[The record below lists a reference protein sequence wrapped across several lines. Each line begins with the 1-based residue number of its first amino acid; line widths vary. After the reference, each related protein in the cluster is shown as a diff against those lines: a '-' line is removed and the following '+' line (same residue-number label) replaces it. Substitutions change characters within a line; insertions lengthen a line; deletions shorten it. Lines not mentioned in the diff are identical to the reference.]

1 MDLKRLTKKELEA
14 YIKEKTNN
22 SPDMVYRDLKV
33 QNIEVSVIYNEH
45 VCNSEYIS
53 NFVVKSINNIIYDYI
68 KEKSL
73 INIENE
79 TNNNSSGVTIT
90 KTKERLNRNSS
101 LNNNNL
107 NNSNDKKNNKDNNQE
122 DIFNLLKEQIYFCK
136 SVVFDYDKDDLFYYI
151 YSGFVVVALDNNMIL
166 LETRAAL
173 NRSIT
178 EPTNER
184 SLKGPKDCFVENYSQ
199 NIGLIRKRIKEE
211 KLSLTEHK
219 VGRRSKTKVGVL
231 YINDICKK
239 ELIDSINDEFKKIDI
254 DGVFDSNTITEF
266 FIAKHNS
273 TLFPTVIST
282 ERPDLVSNYLLQG
295 RIVII
300 VENSPFAIVFPTVI
314 ADFFKHMDDYY
325 EKSNSIAFVRMIR
338 YLAFFITLFVP
349 AIYIA
354 VTTFNQEALPTSLLV
369 SFATQREAVP
379 TSAFIEAILM
389 IIAFEIL
396 REGDFRTPSM
406 VGSTLSIV
414 GALILG
420 EAAVSAGIVSPVMI
434 IVIAITTISGILF
447 TDINLVSALRSW
459 RIILLIFASLGG
471 IIGII
476 VGAMLMIIKMVSIE
490 NYGISFTYPFAPVDF
505 NELKTDTIV
514 RENISKHK
522 KRSPLFAKN
531 LTRLNYKGDDV
542 DEV

>member
-1 MDLKRLTKKELEA
+1 MDLKKLTKEELVN
-14 YIKEKTNN
+14 YIKKKT
-22 SPDMVYRDLKV
+22 SQAPDMIYREIKV
-33 QNIEVSVIYNEH
+33 QNIVINVIYNEH

-53 NFVVKSINNIIYDYI
+53 NFVIKSINNIINENI
-68 KEKSL
+68 KEKTL
-73 INIENE
+73 
-79 TNNNSSGVTIT
+79 
-90 KTKERLNRNSS
+90 KEI
-101 LNNNNL
+101 
-107 NNSNDKKNNKDNNQE
+107 NKDNLNKFVSDKSMKVNDISNQE
-122 DIFNLLKEQIYFCK
+122 ELYNVLKKQLYFCK
-136 SVVFDYDKDDLFYYI
+136 CVEFDYSKDDLFYYI
-151 YSGFVVVALDNNMIL
+151 YSGFVVVALDNNML
-166 LETRAAL
+166 MLETRAFL
-173 NRSIT
+173 NRAIS
-178 EPTNER
+178 EPTNEK
-184 SLKGPKDCFVENYSQ
+184 SLKGPKDCLVENYSQ

-211 KLSLTEHK
+211 KLCLIEHK
-219 VGRRSKTKVGVL
+219 VGRRSKTKAGVL
-231 YINDICKK
+231 YIKDICKK
-239 ELIDSINDEFKKIDI
+239 ELLDAINKEFENIDI
-254 DGVFDSNTITEF
+254 DAVFDSNTITEF
-266 FIAKHNS
+266 FIEKNNS
-273 TLFPTVIST
+273 TFFPTVIST

-314 ADFFKHMDDYY
+314 ADFFKQMDDYY
-325 EKSNSIAFVRMIR
+325 EKSNSIFFVRMIR

-379 TSAFIEAILM
+379 ASAFIEAILM

-406 VGSTLSIV
+406 GGSTLSIV

-447 TDINLVSALRSW
+447 TDINLISALRSW

-471 IIGII
+471 IVGII
-476 VGAMLMIIKMVSIE
+476 VGAFLMILKIVSIDSF
-490 NYGISFTYPFAPVDF
+490 GVPFTYPFAPIDF

-514 RENISKHK
+514 RRNISKHK
-522 KRSPLFAKN
+522 LRSSIFTKN
-531 LTRLNYKGDDV
+531 LNRLKYK
-542 DEV
+542 EEKYET